1 MEDWLSLRAAVLLMY
16 LGVAP
21 SIINIYLLW
30 DDRQK
35 PSVGWFILSMA
46 TGGAW
51 AFLFATFTAVADPGL
66 TRALA
71 NLFWVMI
78 PTGAVTMFLLAY
90 EFVFKQ
96 TASRR
101 VVVALFLPVV
111 VLFGLTWV
119 NPENLIFTAE
129 YRVGP
134 DGVLYFPNVSG
145 PIKFVITKV
154 YGYLLVFLA
163 AGMFVG
169 EVLRTDGIHR
179 RQTVYLL
186 VVFSILVLS
195 TMVKVAGLVP
205 IYFDPTSVVLSLS
218 GVFFAYS
225 INKHGLMRFVP
236 IAREQTFTE
245 VNDAILIADPD
256 GRVVDVNP
264 AARRLFDGRIVGDRL
279 DTVMS
284 SYDELADE
292 APGRTIG
299 LNRNGIQR
307 FFSCRTSPIPY
318 GRGLEGKIVLL
329 TDVTELKKR
338 ENELDLLKQVLF
350 RVFRH
355 NIRNDFNVIEG
366 YAELIKDASDG
377 EIAGWAAG
385 LKNKA
390 DRIVNQAEK
399 VRYIEEVFSYD
410 RTVPWSVRTEIKQVL
425 GDHRGDPNVRITS
438 DVEDVDIDVHP
449 RFDLAIRELIDNA
462 ITHHVG
468 DEPVAISVHT
478 ERTDG
483 QVTLVVEDNG
493 PGLPTDE
500 IEVLRAEEETDLEHG
515 SGTGLWLIHWIV
527 TRSGGDLSV
536 DVLDGGTRVRVRLPI
551 TDPGGDD
558 PGSEGS

>member
-1 MEDWLSLRAAVLLMY
+1 MY

-30 DDRQK
+30 DDRGK
-35 PSVGWFILSMA
+35 PGVAWFILSMA
-46 TGGAW
+46 TGGVW

-78 PTGAVTMFLLAY
+78 PTAAVAMFLLAY

-96 TASRR
+96 LISRR
-101 VVVALFLPVV
+101 VVVGLFLPVV

-119 NPENLIFTAE
+119 DPENLVFTAE
-129 YRVGP
+129 YRVGA
-134 DGVLYFPNVSG
+134 DGVLYFPNVGG
-145 PIKFVITKV
+145 PVKFAVTKV
-154 YGYLLVFLA
+154 YGYLLVFMA

-179 RQTVYLL
+179 RQAVYLL

-195 TMVKVAGLVP
+195 TMIKVAGLVP
-205 IYFDPTSVVLSLS
+205 IYFDPTSVVYSLS
-218 GVFFAYS
+218 GMFFAYS
-225 INKHGLMRFVP
+225 INRHGLMRFVP

-245 VNDAILIADPD
+245 VDDAILIADPD
-256 GRVVDVNP
+256 GRVVDINA
-264 AARRLFDGRIVGDRL
+264 AARRLFDGRVIGERL
-279 DTVMS
+279 DAVMS
-284 SYDELADE
+284 GYDELSDDI
-292 APGRTIG
+292 PGRTLG
-299 LNRNGIQR
+299 LKRNEDQR
-307 FFSCRTSPIPY
+307 FFSCHTSLVPY

-355 NIRNDFNVIEG
+355 NIRNDLNVIAG
-366 YAELIKDASDG
+366 YAELIRNASEG
-377 EIAGWAAG
+377 EVAEWAAG
-385 LKNKA
+385 LENKS
-390 DRIVNQAEK
+390 DRVVNQAEK
-399 VRYIEEVFSYD
+399 VRHIEEVFSYD
-410 RTVPWSVRTEIKQVL
+410 RTVPWSVRAEIEQIL
-425 GDHRGDPNVRITS
+425 GDYRDDPNVTITT
-438 DVEDVDIDVHP
+438 DVGDVDVDVHP
-449 RFDLAIRELIDNA
+449 RFDLAVRELLDNA

-468 DEPVAISVHT
+468 DEPVAIGIDA

-493 PGLPTDE
+493 PGLPEDE
-500 IEVLRAEEETDLEHG
+500 IEVLRAGEETALEHG
-515 SGTGLWLIHWIV
+515 SGTGLWLIHWII

-536 DVLDGGTRVRVRLPI
+536 DVLDGGTRVRVRLPMA
-551 TDPGGDD
+551 DSDGDA
-558 PGSEGS
+558 PVSTEA